1 MAFIVSVLAAAV
13 VYAVSILYA
22 TIGEIFSQ
30 RAGIM
35 NLGLEGIMLMGAVS
49 GYITVVHTHS
59 LTLSML
65 VVILVGILLGLLYA
79 FLTVTLKAN
88 QIVCGLAM
96 LTFGMGLSGFL
107 GKSVSGISANLK
119 FEEIALPGL
128 SRIPILGEVFFK
140 QDLLVYIMYLIIP
153 LSIFYIYKTKYGMF
167 LRALGENPAAL
178 DVAGINVF
186 ALRYAYVIFGCTMT
200 TVSGA
205 YLTLAYT
212 NFWSEG
218 MTGGRGWIA
227 VALVTFASWKPKTA
241 VWGALMFGGVS
252 FIGTNLQ
259 IYLPIVPSQF
269 FSMFPYFTTIIV
281 LILASGKFKK
291 RHMHTEEP
299 SSLCIPY
306 DREGRYYL

>member
-1 MAFIVSVLAAAV
+1 MAFIISILAAAV

-30 RAGIM
+30 RAGVM

-59 LTLSML
+59 LALSML
-65 VVILVGILLGLLYA
+65 VVIIVGLLLGLLYS

-88 QIVCGLAM
+88 QIVCGLAI

-107 GKSVSGISANLK
+107 GKSVSGVSANLK
-119 FEEIALPGL
+119 FESYPLPVL
-128 SRIPILGEVFFK
+128 SKIPILGDVFFN

-153 LSIFYIYKTKYGMF
+153 LSIFYIYRTKYGMR

-178 DVAGINVF
+178 DVEGINVF
-186 ALRYAYVIFGCTMT
+186 ALRYAYVIFGCIMT
-200 TVSGA
+200 TISGA
-205 YLTLAYT
+205 YLSLAYT

-227 VALVTFASWKPKTA
+227 AALVTFASWKPRAA
-241 VWGALMFGGVS
+241 VWGALLFGGIS
-252 FIGTNLQ
+252 IIGTNLQ
-259 IYLPIVPSQF
+259 IYLPVIPSQF
-269 FSMFPYFTTIIV
+269 FSMFPYLATIIV
-281 LILASGKFKK
+281 LILASGKFKNSK
-291 RHMHTEEP
+291 KHTEEP
-299 SSLCIPY
+299 ASLCIPY
-306 DREGRYYL
+306 EREGR